1 MSTNKRLLKLRGS
14 HSVGGPRRM
23 QQIYMYCHRKAS
35 CISCIARGMEIDTS
49 LRWCSCQES
58 TCQCRRLKRCRF
70 DLWVRKNSWS
80 RKWQPTLVFLPGKS
94 HEQRSLADYSLWGS
108 KEQDTTERAHTH
120 THTKHSVTRDDE
132 YLSMCLLT
140 ICLSSLE
147 DCLFIH
153 FAYFLIW

>member
-1 MSTNKRLLKLRGS
+1 
-14 HSVGGPRRM
+14 
-23 QQIYMYCHRKAS
+23 MYCHRKAS

-108 KEQDTTERAHTH
+108 KELDTTERAHTH
-120 THTKHSVTRDDE
+120 THTHTHTPELSVQ
-132 YLSMCLLT
+132 
-140 ICLSSLE
+140 SLE
-147 DCLFIH
+147 WDTPEFKFWLTTFYSLTLGKIT
-153 FAYFLIW
+153 FLPLWAFVFSPVKNTGACFKSLV